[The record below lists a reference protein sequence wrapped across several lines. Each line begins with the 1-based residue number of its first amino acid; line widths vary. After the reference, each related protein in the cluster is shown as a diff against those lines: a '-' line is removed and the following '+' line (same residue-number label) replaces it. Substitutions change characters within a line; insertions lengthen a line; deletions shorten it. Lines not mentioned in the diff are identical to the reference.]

1 MSSFKSEQRRLIHRG
16 REFHFVSY
24 EGRLANERRGED
36 ALPPMWFLMS
46 EGRRTAVMPHT
57 LGQEV
62 TMLDKTLLT
71 WLDQHVF
78 AAEVAVVAAPAKVA
92 RAR

>member
-1 MSSFKSEQRRLIHRG
+1 MSSFKSEQRRLTHRG

-24 EGRLANERRGED
+24 EGRLANERKGED

-46 EGRRTAVMPHT
+46 EGRRTAVMAHT

-78 AAEVAVVAAPAKVA
+78 AEPTAPAKVA

>member
-1 MSSFKSEQRRLIHRG
+1 MSSFKSEQRRLIHHD

-24 EGRLANERRGED
+24 EGRIANERRGED

-46 EGRRTAVMPHT
+46 GGRRTAVMPHT
-57 LGQEV
+57 LGQDV
-62 TMLDKTLLT
+62 AALDKSLLH
-71 WLDQHVF
+71 WLDLNVF
-78 AAEVAVVAAPAKVA
+78 TEPAAPAKVA